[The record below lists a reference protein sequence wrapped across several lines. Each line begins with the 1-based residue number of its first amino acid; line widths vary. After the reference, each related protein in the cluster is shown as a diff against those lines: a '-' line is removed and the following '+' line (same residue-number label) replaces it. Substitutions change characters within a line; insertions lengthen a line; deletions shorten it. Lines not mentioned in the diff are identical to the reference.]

1 MCGCIVRGLQAEW
14 KYYQNEKNLLILE
27 DFNFKNQQQEENLH
41 EERKRPKRF

>member
-1 MCGCIVRGLQAEW
+1 VGALFVVCKPSGSTIRT
-14 KYYQNEKNLLILE
+14 EKILILE